1 MPTAAASRNVER
13 VSSQPFTFLS
23 LHQTLLSRPAVIHAS
38 DSASESAPTARVLAL
53 AEVNLPLLS
62 TQIAVF
68 TLLTADVLPKFKSL
82 SGRKAYPCI
91 RSLLMSPYLPCVSC
105 LRSPALIVINAVRN
119 SLMDLREN
127 MQMPPRARDR
137 VAHNSLS

>member
-1 MPTAAASRNVER
+1 M
-13 VSSQPFTFLS
+13 
-23 LHQTLLSRPAVIHAS
+23 
-38 DSASESAPTARVLAL
+38 LAL

-91 RSLLMSPYLPCVSC
+91 RSLLMSPYSPC

-119 SLMDLREN
+119 LLMYLREN
-127 MQMPPRARDR
+127 MQMLPRARDR
-137 VAHNSLS
+137 VAHNLLS